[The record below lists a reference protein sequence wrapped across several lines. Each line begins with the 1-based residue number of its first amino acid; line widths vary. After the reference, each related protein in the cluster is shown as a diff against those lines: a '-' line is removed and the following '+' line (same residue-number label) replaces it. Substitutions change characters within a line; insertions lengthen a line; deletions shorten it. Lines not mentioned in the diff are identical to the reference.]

1 MLNPRPLLLLK
12 KKKKNP
18 MHHHK
23 KIKTIYNLLFT
34 FSSSTS
40 PLFFSHLISSAAWD
54 AHFQGSATLTLS
66 MSMPFLRYIALS
78 SSLTSSSPLSLLF
91 LCSPLYSTK
100 QVQGLLHCPPLSW
113 NFQHHYHQ
121 VLFKHQNF
129 DNPSFGAESFT
140 LVV

>member
-1 MLNPRPLLLLK
+1 MLNPRPPLLK
-12 KKKKNP
+12 KKKA
-18 MHHHK
+18 K
-23 KIKTIYNLLFT
+23 KKRKTIYKLLFT

-66 MSMPFLRYIALS
+66 MSIPFLRYIALS
-78 SSLTSSSPLSLLF
+78 SSLTSTSPLSLLF

-100 QVQGLLHCPPLSW
+100 QVQDLLYCPPLSW
-113 NFQHHYHQ
+113 NFQHHHHHHQ

-129 DNPSFGAESFT
+129 ENPSFGAESFT